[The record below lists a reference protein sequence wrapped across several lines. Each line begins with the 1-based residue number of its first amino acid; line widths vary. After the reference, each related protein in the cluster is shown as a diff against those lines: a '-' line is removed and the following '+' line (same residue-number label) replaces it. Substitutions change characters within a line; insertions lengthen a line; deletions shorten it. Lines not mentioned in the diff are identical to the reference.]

1 MTTCII
7 LIDHLLNRNDDNS
20 QDSVVEYDELSQ
32 QGDEK
37 ENAMIKKMQ
46 KQQEE
51 EFSGDEEEYEEVV
64 LQSMIWKLDDSKT
77 KSN

>member
-1 MTTCII
+1 MTTCIN
-7 LIDHLLNRNDDNS
+7 LIDSLLNRNDDNS

-46 KQQEE
+46 KQEEE
-51 EFSGDEEEYEEVV
+51 EFSGDEGEYEEVV
-64 LQSMIWKLDDSKT
+64 LQSMIWQVDDSTT

>member
-46 KQQEE
+46 KQEEE
-51 EFSGDEEEYEEVV
+51 EFSGDEEEYEEVS
-64 LQSMIWKLDDSKT
+64 LLLMTWKLDDSKT

>member
-1 MTTCII
+1 MTCIN
-7 LIDHLLNRNDDNS
+7 LIDSLLNRNDDNS
-20 QDSVVEYDELSQ
+20 QDSVVDYDELSQ

-64 LQSMIWKLDDSKT
+64 LQSMIWKVDDSKT

>member
-1 MTTCII
+1 MTCIN
-7 LIDHLLNRNDDNS
+7 LIDSLLNRNDDNS

-46 KQQEE
+46 KQEEE
-51 EFSGDEEEYEEVV
+51 EFSGDEEEYEEVS
-64 LQSMIWKLDDSKT
+64 LLSMI
-77 KSN
+77 

>member
-1 MTTCII
+1 MTTCIN
-7 LIDHLLNRNDDNS
+7 LIDSLLNRNDDNS

-51 EFSGDEEEYEEVV
+51 EFSGDEEEYEEVSH
-64 LQSMIWKLDDSKT
+64 LSMI
-77 KSN
+77 

>member
-1 MTTCII
+1 MTCIN
-7 LIDHLLNRNDDNS
+7 LIDSLLNRNDDNS

-51 EFSGDEEEYEEVV
+51 EFSGDEEEYEEVS
-64 LQSMIWKLDDSKT
+64 LLSMIWKLDDSKT

>member
-1 MTTCII
+1 MTTCIN
-7 LIDHLLNRNDDNS
+7 LIDSLLNRNDDNS

-46 KQQEE
+46 KQEE
-51 EFSGDEEEYEEVV
+51 KEFSGDEEEYEEVS
-64 LQSMIWKLDDSKT
+64 LLLMI
-77 KSN
+77 

>member
-37 ENAMIKKMQ
+37 ENAMIKKVQ
-46 KQQEE
+46 KQEEE

-64 LQSMIWKLDDSKT
+64 LQSMFCKLDDSKT

>member
-51 EFSGDEEEYEEVV
+51 EFSGDEEEYEEVSH
-64 LQSMIWKLDDSKT
+64 LSMI
-77 KSN
+77 

>member
-1 MTTCII
+1 MK
-7 LIDHLLNRNDDNS
+7 NRNDDNS

-51 EFSGDEEEYEEVV
+51 EFSGDEEEYEEVSH
-64 LQSMIWKLDDSKT
+64 LSMI
-77 KSN
+77 

>member
-46 KQQEE
+46 KQEE
-51 EFSGDEEEYEEVV
+51 DEFSGDEEEYEEVV
-64 LQSMIWKLDDSKT
+64 LQSMI
-77 KSN
+77 